1 MGVHGLTTYLRE
13 HQRLLATSLVLSNS
27 PSNTQ
32 PPVALVIDG
41 WSFIYT
47 LYLQSRLPWAFGGE
61 YRAFHELI
69 VRVVQAWLKVG
80 FRPYFVFD
88 GPYPSTKFNTVITRV
103 TQGTIHSTLLFF
115 RTSATS
121 RASPRFLREISM
133 LPPLCY
139 AVCLQALNSPNFR
152 DVVEVHIADEEGDP
166 FSVELAGRV
175 GGYVTGNDSD
185 FLVLNMDGYAG
196 YIPMDEIVWTTLQ
209 DSQTSSLVDDDGF
222 TVARRSKGAK
232 AAVDTRSSEHGLLVP
247 DGSGELSV
255 TCTVY
260 KPSAL
265 AAHFKLPISLLPLLG
280 ALVGNDFIADR
291 RDMHDLFFERGLTLS
306 QRITRVATA
315 LQTNLAA
322 IVGAP
327 KRRPKQQITGVMDLI
342 GLTVDSLLVRPASTM
357 ASGEREAI
365 IEKIAEA
372 TLQYAL
378 PKYNKD
384 NARLW
389 PTEVCP
395 LHLPEQCLIPALLSP
410 PQSSDEVD
418 DEETRAQIQALYI
431 AAYRRGKL
439 HPRILDIFSTAT
451 SWCNP
456 FLEDPDIEPVT
467 KSIGRPIREW
477 IYAILDDGI
486 GLPERE
492 QETMNTTEDGS
503 QKLEYPEGGETDEY
517 SEGGETDDDE
527 LIDVIEED
535 SEEEDGDP
543 LAPLR
548 GALQE
553 LRPGEGTETDA
564 GTSVASHTLS
574 SPKDS
579 NKIVMEFVRRGTRLA
594 PEEITVPSLSSLLSS
609 IGIEHDAF
617 RHVPIQLQ
625 SESERLSL
633 FLRILGSDVPA
644 VALVSPEQLMAV
656 VALRSV
662 LHRLHVRATSNGY
675 NKDRDRERWTHSE
688 AKAFL
693 ASFLWPSSETPGKE
707 EDETSFPPLENRNI
721 QLLAQITEALKT
733 IAHLSEVMLLAD
745 HIPSPAAFFS
755 GRQFHQLL
763 TQGRSANTGGEPQ
776 SALWEACAQG
786 LEEAFGE
793 AKGKKGKKERK
804 ARSAQAP
811 PSKVNTSSGP
821 SQGLFGILA
830 GMDIDDSA

>member
-61 YRAFHELI
+61 YRAFHALI

-88 GPYPSTKFNTVITRV
+88 GPYPSAKFNTVVNRV
-103 TQGTIHSTLLFF
+103 TQGTIHSTLLFY

-133 LPPLCY
+133 LPPLSY
-139 AVCLQALNSPNFR
+139 AVCLQALSSPEFR
-152 DVVEVHIADEEGDP
+152 DLVEVHIADEEGDP

-185 FLVLNMDGYAG
+185 FLVLNTDGYAG
-196 YIPMDEIVWTTLQ
+196 YIPMEEIVWTTLQ
-209 DSQTSSLVDDDGF
+209 DSQSSSTVDDDGF

-232 AAVDTRSSEHGLLVP
+232 AAADTRNSEHGLLIP
-247 DGSGELSV
+247 EGNGELSA

-291 RDMHDLFFERGLTLS
+291 RSMHDLFFERGLTLS

-322 IVGAP
+322 TVAAP

-357 ASGEREAI
+357 ASGEREAV

-378 PKYNKD
+378 PKYDKD
-384 NARLW
+384 SARLW

-410 PQSSDEVD
+410 PLSSDGAD
-418 DEETRAQIQALYI
+418 DEQTRAQIQALYI

-456 FLEDPDIEPVT
+456 FLEDPDMEPVT

-492 QETMNTTEDGS
+492 QETLNTTEDGS
-503 QKLEYPEGGETDEY
+503 QKLGY
-517 SEGGETDDDE
+517 SEGGESDDDE

-535 SEEEDGDP
+535 SEEEDVDP

-574 SPKDS
+574 SQKGS
-579 NKIVMEFVRRGTRLA
+579 NKIVMEFLRRGTRLA
-594 PEEITVPSLSSLLSS
+594 PEEVIVPSLSSLLSS
-609 IGIEHDAF
+609 IGINHDAS
-617 RHVPIQLQ
+617 RHVPVQLQ
-625 SESERLSL
+625 PESERLSL

-644 VALVSPEQLMAV
+644 VASVPPEQLMAV
-656 VALRSV
+656 VALRTV
-662 LHRLHVRATSNGY
+662 VHRLHIRATTNGY
-675 NKDRDRERWTHSE
+675 NKDRDRERWTQSE
-688 AKAFL
+688 AQAFL
-693 ASFLWPSSETPGKE
+693 AAFRWPSSETPGQE
-707 EDETSFPPLENRNI
+707 EDDSPFPPLENRNI

-733 IAHLSEVMLLAD
+733 IANLAEVMLLAD
-745 HIPSPAAFFS
+745 HLPSPAAFFS

-763 TQGRSANTGGEPQ
+763 TEGRSTNAGGEPPN
-776 SALWEACAQG
+776 ALWEACAQG
-786 LEEAFGE
+786 LEDAFGE

-804 ARSAQAP
+804 ARNAQVPSAKA
-811 PSKVNTSSGP
+811 NTSSAP